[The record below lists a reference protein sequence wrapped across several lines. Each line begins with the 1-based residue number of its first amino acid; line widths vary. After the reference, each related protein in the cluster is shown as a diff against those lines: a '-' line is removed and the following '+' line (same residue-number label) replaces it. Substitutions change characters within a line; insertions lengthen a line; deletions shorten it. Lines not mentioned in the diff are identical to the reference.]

1 MLEGGGKAR
10 AGGDFQVVNVGL
22 LMDDR
27 VRSPRRKPVAGA
39 PGCQSPCSESR
50 PILGS
55 GMIAMEGEDGMPNEL
70 VRATPSCQDIAER
83 GEAIYGEKYRAE
95 LEKSSNGKFIA
106 INVANADATI
116 ADTGEDAIRL
126 ALEKDPSGFFHLM
139 RVGHKAAFE
148 GGWYMSSAR

>member
-1 MLEGGGKAR
+1 MMAMGEE
-10 AGGDFQVVNVGL
+10 
-22 LMDDR
+22 DR
-27 VRSPRRKPVAGA
+27 MPR
-39 PGCQSPCSESR
+39 
-50 PILGS
+50 
-55 GMIAMEGEDGMPNEL
+55 EL

-95 LEKSSNGKFIA
+95 MEKSSKGKFIA

-126 ALEKDPSGFFHLM
+126 ALEKDPSGFFHLI

-148 GGWYMSSAR
+148 AGWYMSCAR